1 MFFVLMLILVT
12 TLGGFALTYLYDR
25 EAPLP
30 IRFASGLMIGM
41 AIQGLN
47 GYALANGLGLSP
59 VMVAVAALPLLSPLM
74 LFRYP
79 EIRERLR
86 QDIVRM
92 RPRLRSAAHRTYYVV
107 WTVSALLLVIVF
119 LGAVYQKDGAIYT
132 TNHYNHGDLP
142 FHLSIT
148 QGFVVGENYPTEHPE
163 KAGARLTY
171 HFLSDF
177 VAAQY
182 VAIGG
187 ELIAVY
193 QLQNVLMVLALL
205 TILHWWGLKFTRNRF
220 AMLIVPALL
229 LLNGGWG
236 WLKLIEVSRLS
247 GTPLLSLF
255 LHPTIDATTG
265 QEGIRFSNIITTL
278 LMTQRG
284 ILMALPLAVLA
295 FTCLWRG
302 FRKDDFERLPWM
314 LGAGFLA
321 GLLPL
326 AHGHSFLV
334 QMLVGTVLACFDIPH
349 AKSRWRGWLAYFGL
363 ALLIAL
369 PQVVLLR
376 YKTSVLPGSFFGT
389 EMGWDS
395 NARDFLSWLTFWY
408 RNSGIIFVLLGLA
421 YLWRSKPDSGAPW
434 RGIISARHKQFVLPF
449 LLCFVLA
456 NSVRL
461 APWIWDN
468 IKVLFYFLVGALPL
482 IALLLGIFWRRGGFG
497 WFMAPFLFL
506 LLIVSGGLDVY
517 RIGSGQTAGEVFS
530 KEAIAFARIVQEKTA
545 PRDYIMT
552 APLHTHPVML
562 SGRRV
567 ISGYGGHLWSH
578 GLEFADTEA
587 EIRRIYAGEPDAAA
601 LLKKHRIAYIT
612 VGPPERDNR
621 DIRLNESYLSRFPVV
636 GEVGAYRLLKV
647 AP

>member
-1 MFFVLMLILVT
+1 MFFVLLLLLVT
-12 TLGGFALTYLYDR
+12 TCGGFALTYLYDK

-30 IRFASGLMIGM
+30 VRLASGLMVGM
-41 AIQGLN
+41 AVQGLG
-47 GYALANGLGLSP
+47 GYTLALGLGLSP
-59 VMVAVAALPLLSPLM
+59 LTVAMAASPLLVPLI

-79 EIRERLR
+79 AIRERFKI
-86 QDIVRM
+86 DIAQM
-92 RPRLRSAAHRTYYVV
+92 RPRFRSAAHRTYYAV
-107 WTVSALLLVIVF
+107 WFVSAVLIAIVF
-119 LGAVYQKDGAIYT
+119 SGAVYRKDGAIYT
-132 TNHYNHGDLP
+132 TNHWNHGDLP

-148 QGFVVGENYPTEHPE
+148 QGFVVGDNFPAEHPE

-182 VAIGG
+182 VVLGG
-187 ELIAVY
+187 DLIAVY
-193 QLQNVLMVLALL
+193 QLQNILMALALL

-236 WLKLIEVSRLS
+236 WLKLIETSKLS

-255 LHPTIDATTG
+255 LRPTIDVTTG
-265 QEGIRFSNIITTL
+265 LEGIRFSNIITTL

-302 FRKDDFERLPWM
+302 FRKDDSERLPWM

-334 QMLVGTVLACFDIPH
+334 QMLVATTLACFDIPH
-349 AKSRWRGWLAYFGL
+349 AKTRWRGWLAYFGV
-363 ALLIAL
+363 AVIIAL
-369 PQVVLLR
+369 PQVLLLR
-376 YKTSVLPGSFFGT
+376 YKTAVLPGSFFGP

-395 NARDFLSWLTFWY
+395 NAKDFLSWLLFWY
-408 RNSGIIFVLLGLA
+408 RNSGVIFLLLSVA
-421 YLWRSKPDSGAPW
+421 YLWRSKPDPGSHW
-434 RGIISARHKQFVLPF
+434 HGIISDRRKQFVLPF

-468 IKVLFYFLVGALPL
+468 IKVLFYLLVGAMPL

-506 LLIVSGGLDVY
+506 LLILSGGLDVY

-530 KEAIAFARIVQEKTA
+530 KEAIAFAKVVEENTD
-545 PRDYIMT
+545 PHDYIMT

-587 EIRRIYAGEPDAAA
+587 EIRRIYAGESDAEA
-601 LLKKHRIAYIT
+601 LLKKHHIAYLT
-612 VGPPERDNR
+612 VGPPERENH
-621 DIRLNESYLSRFPVV
+621 DIKLNEAYLSRFPVV
-636 GEVGAYRLLKV
+636 GEVGNYRLLKV
-647 AP
+647 E